1 MLSLSHTFTYNTSNI
16 YIYILLGTKQNLMI
30 NLGMVKCGNI
40 PMRQSSCEYLVVLL
54 SILYVWSSGDR
65 EPHVKT
71 CCGLKLL
78 FFTLL
83 FSGLESHGYFFEF
96 LFFAYIYMCVCVCVP
111 NRDRTEH
118 ISLQLTILA
127 LKIITA
133 AINIACYY
141 L

>member
-1 MLSLSHTFTYNTSNI
+1 MKFFLTRSESMKGWVNLFAFVVTHIYVQHKQYI

-40 PMRQSSCEYLVVLL
+40 LMRQSSCEYLVVLL

-96 LFFAYIYMCVCVCVP
+96 LFFAYIYIYIYMCVSP
-111 NRDRTEH
+111 TERE
-118 ISLQLTILA
+118 Q
-127 LKIITA
+127 
-133 AINIACYY
+133 NIYHFN
-141 L
+141 

>member
-1 MLSLSHTFTYNTSNI
+1 MKGWVNLFAFVVTHIYVQHKQ

-96 LFFAYIYMCVCVCVP
+96 LFFAYIYICVCVCVSP
-111 NRDRTEH
+111 TE
-118 ISLQLTILA
+118 IEQ
-127 LKIITA
+127 
-133 AINIACYY
+133 NIYHFN
-141 L
+141 